1 MMPHQDPKQ
10 SASQRSS
17 LGEFDLIERFFKQ
30 SPNSLLA
37 TTKNPWVKLGIGD
50 DCALLGNWAIS
61 TDMLVEGR
69 HFLPNANPEWLGHK
83 CLAVNLSDLAAMG
96 AKPVAFTLSLALP
109 EVREEWLEKFSKGL
123 FALADQYQC
132 SLIGGDT
139 TAGPLTVSITVF
151 GEIDSALAL
160 RRSGAKAGDD
170 IWVSHCVGDARLALG
185 YYRNEWPLSETEL
198 ANVAPRMHA
207 PTPRVEL
214 GMALIGHAHA
224 AIDISDG
231 LLGDLAHI
239 LRASDVSADI
249 KIDQVPA
256 APVLANKSVELR
268 RLCTLNGGDDYELCF
283 TAPIT
288 ERDWIEKTTQTM
300 GLNTRRIGKIK
311 KREDSLMTL
320 LDQDGDTLPKE
331 LQDQYLKSFDH
342 FK

>member
-1 MMPHQDPKQ
+1 MSSHDTNQ
-10 SASQRSS
+10 SDRRKDSM
-17 LGEFDLIERFFKQ
+17 GEFDLIERFFKQ
-30 SPNSLLA
+30 SPNSVLA
-37 TTKNPWVKLGIGD
+37 TSKNPWVKLGIGD
-50 DCALLGNWAIS
+50 DCALLGDWAIS

-96 AKPVAFTLSLALP
+96 AKPVAFTLALALP
-109 EVREEWLEKFSKGL
+109 EVREAWLEKFSKGL
-123 FALADQYQC
+123 LSLADQYQC

-139 TAGPLTVSITVF
+139 TAGPLTISITVF

-170 IWVSHCVGDARLALG
+170 IWVSHCLGDARLALG
-185 YYRNEWPLSETEL
+185 YYRNEWSLSKTEL

-239 LRASDVSADI
+239 LRASHVSADI

-256 APVLANKSVELR
+256 SSVLANKSVELR

-288 ERDWIEKTTQTM
+288 ERDWIEKASQAM

-311 KREDSLMTL
+311 EREYSLMNL
-320 LDQDGDTLPKE
+320 FDKDSDVLPSE
-331 LQDQYLKSFDH
+331 LQNQYLNSFDH